1 MAQPSLKVLFSDIDG
16 TCAHYDVRKYVEV
29 AAEPDGDG
37 LWPAAS
43 LTDGRTARLLKLPP
57 STTGAQAV
65 ISEATLRLYAAL
77 RALGVRLVL
86 ISGARTST
94 LLQRLPFLP
103 AADAYVCEGGGRVFY
118 PSAGSTALP
127 TALPLTE
134 DLEWRARHAAAGPPG
149 QDGLPPDQRSGSLW
163 EEYVR
168 LQQSGLVMDASS
180 YTTAFRVRAG
190 AARVAEVQAAL
201 PPALAGTTNL
211 GALDVY
217 PATHWP
223 ERRICA
229 WCRAGAEPRDA
240 QWLCP
245 RAEECALAM
254 DDDND
259 LACAA
264 LVGAGRGGK
273 ADACLATNLA
283 HVQVGR
289 AYVPGFTADS
299 VEAAAEADPD
309 RFVVSE
315 SRSVFGTEE
324 LLRLLLKR
332 AAGGEGGAARGGSAV
347 PEFTP

>member
-86 ISGARTST
+86 ISDARTST

-217 PATHWP
+217 PATSGKANAARHLMA
-223 ERRICA
+223 RF
-229 WCRAGAEPRDA
+229 GAEP
-240 QWLCP
+240 
-245 RAEECALAM
+245 EECALAM

-264 LVGAGRGGK
+264 L
-273 ADACLATNLA
+273 
-283 HVQVGR
+283 VGR